1 MLNAGYAPARHSG
14 WYLAAIVDELTGPVT
29 ALRIADRRL
38 IVVRGRD
45 SDFRVYD
52 AVCPHRGADLGH
64 GGTLTRAGIVCP
76 FHGKAVALGERAGS
90 RYSVPELPSF
100 RAGPALFVALLP
112 GAVDDR
118 GFRLRMTKLAATH
131 RLFPCPPADIAV
143 PQELVVENA
152 FDLDH
157 FIQVH
162 RIPRVTAAGHGRTE
176 TGAAFCEARF
186 EVRMPAW
193 EGGAG
198 PAADAVIQNRFHA
211 TAFSPSIVLS
221 ELGAP
226 GTGQA
231 VITTAVP
238 TVSGCR
244 VRVLNALRP
253 QPDGTVPEHAVR
265 ALTEGARKAL
275 DQDAPIWNN
284 MDLSMTPTFDPR
296 DEPVLLFRDFCQG
309 FADLA
314 VRHALC

>member
-1 MLNAGYAPARHSG
+1 MLNAGYAPALHSG
-14 WYLAAIVDELTGPVT
+14 WYLAAVLDELTAPVT
-29 ALRIADRRL
+29 PLRIADRRL
-38 IVVRGRD
+38 MAVRSRD
-45 SDFRVYD
+45 GALRVYD

-76 FHGKAVALGERAGS
+76 FHGKAVALGDRPGS
-90 RYSVPELPSF
+90 RYAVPELPSF
-100 RAGPALFVALLP
+100 LAGPALFVALAP

-118 GFRLRMTKLAATH
+118 GFRLRMTRLAATH
-131 RLFPCPPADIAV
+131 RLFPCPPAEISV

-162 RIPRVTAAGHGRTE
+162 RIPRVTGAGHGLTDE
-176 TGAAFCEARF
+176 GAAFCGARF

-193 EGGAG
+193 EGAG
-198 PAADAVIQNRFHA
+198 GSADTVIQNRFHA
-211 TAFSPSIVLS
+211 TAFSPSIVVS
-221 ELGAP
+221 ELGAA

-238 TVSGCR
+238 SPTGCR

-253 QPDGTVPEHAVR
+253 QPDGTVPEDAVR

-284 MDLSMTPTFDPR
+284 LDLSMTPSFDPR
-296 DEPVLLFRDFCQG
+296 DEPVLLFRDFCEG

-314 VRHALC
+314 VHHALC